1 MLGRLGILDRRSMMA
16 SRQADRQTGIQADR
30 QTSRQAD
37 RQTITLVKGS
47 YQSY

>member
-1 MLGRLGILDRRSMMA
+1 MLGRLGILDRLSRMA
-16 SRQADRQTGIQADR
+16 SRQAGRQTG
-30 QTSRQAD
+30 RQAD